1 MIPEI
6 DTVSFLDTALALL
19 GEGKTYIPVPVAGS
33 SMTPFLRPQDTVYLS
48 RIDRP
53 IRRGDILLYRR
64 ASGQYVL
71 HRVRKVGKDTLDMIG
86 DAQTETEYGVPREA
100 ACAIVRKV
108 KRGDALLTP
117 DSPLWRFYQ
126 RAWLMAIPLRPAAVR
141 VREAMR
147 KRK

>member
-1 MIPEI
+1 MREV
-6 DTVSFLDTALALL
+6 DTQEYLSVLKELVEEGHHVSLL
-19 GEGKTYIPVPVAGS
+19 ISGS
-33 SMTPFLRPQDTVYLS
+33 SMSPFLIHHRDTIYFKKP
-48 RIDRP
+48 DRELKVGDMVFY
-53 IRRGDILLYRR
+53 RRGNGKYIM
-64 ASGQYVL
+64 
-71 HRVRKVGKDTLDMIG
+71 HRIRWIRPEGFYMIG

-126 RAWLMAIPLRPAAVR
+126 RAWLVVIPLRPTAVR

>member
-1 MIPEI
+1 MHTL
-6 DTVSFLDTALALL
+6 DTVSFLNTALALL
-19 GEGKTYIPVPVAGS
+19 DEGKTDIPVPVAGS

-48 RIDRP
+48 RIEAP

-71 HRVRKVGKDTLDMIG
+71 HRVRRVRENTLDMIG
-86 DAQTETEYGVPREA
+86 DAQTETEHGVPHEA
-100 ACAIVRKV
+100 VCAIVRKV
-108 KRGDALLTP
+108 KRGNTLLTP

-126 RAWLMAIPLRPAAVR
+126 RAWLSVIPLRPTAVK
-141 VREAMR
+141 VREALR